1 MCVFVDDCL
10 IRASQ
15 KPKWIKVKDHLPS
28 PKKKML
34 KTNQDSK
41 QNLFLNLEIKKTY
54 FQKKKYKGKYF
65 LIFYSIKDF
74 VIFPVKL
81 IKWFNV
87 PSVSHQKTSK

>member
-1 MCVFVDDCL
+1 MCVFVHDW

-54 FQKKKYKGKYF
+54 FQK
-65 LIFYSIKDF
+65 
-74 VIFPVKL
+74 
-81 IKWFNV
+81 
-87 PSVSHQKTSK
+87 